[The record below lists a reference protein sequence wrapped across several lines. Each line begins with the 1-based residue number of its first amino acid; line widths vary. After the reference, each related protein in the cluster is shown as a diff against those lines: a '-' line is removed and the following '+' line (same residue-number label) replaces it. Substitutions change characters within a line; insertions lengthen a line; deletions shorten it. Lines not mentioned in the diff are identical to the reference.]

1 MPMNH
6 HLMNFLPIPPEH
18 HQISSMLSLT
28 TSTVTTSSTPPPPN
42 PKPFLSLSSGD
53 RNVKLA
59 SNNSN
64 LYSDYQMTSLYAAT
78 HQQFEL
84 TKNSPSVS
92 SSMNFFTAAAYAAAA
107 AAAAVSGNLIQPTT
121 SAITSTS
128 VNSSMIIPAVNS
140 DIVHDSCTMN
150 QLQTAMITALMK
162 SSKLPQSSDV
172 MNNTSHNN
180 ANTCSSI
187 SQALL
192 TLFTNPNCNWPPK
205 SSTPVPNNTNNSN
218 DSESIQKNQLPQH
231 KLPPPP
237 PPPVHPP
244 SSYYYHQHQ
253 QHHYPSS
260 IINVNNN
267 IDEEYLMNEEGPDD
281 IPQSTSPMECLNYNE
296 KMNFLDNN
304 NNDDDDDDDEYLI
317 SQSKHQHQSQSQQ
330 QTQQTTRTSASSSRP
345 SEDYLEQ
352 FMKIDQS
359 QNILWRQLA
368 DRFQRTLGP
377 NQCGVCNKVL
387 SCRSALTM
395 HYRVHTEERPF
406 VCIIC
411 DKRFSTKGNLKTHL
425 GQHHETIEAYRTAVA
440 IAMATGTALPRPP
453 PMSSTTTI
461 PPTISLPPIVTSSVS
476 VSNQAPATSS
486 SSPSSASASSTKLS
500 IDSSIPSPTSHPN
513 HIDYSKLND
522 ELQLTSNTF
531 SLPWLPTNIFNNSSN
546 NYQARL
552 DSNAYDFMLFDKGK
566 ENYTT
571 TNHTTNN
578 LSVTANHFS
587 HNYGGYTYSHQS
599 EFPKSVSDC
608 TISKCIDANNNNN
621 NDSNHIR
628 KDYDVE
634 NNDEAC
640 EVANVSVI
648 TIDDTNNFD
657 KQYTSLN
664 EPLKTNRIPE
674 YKLTIPSSASSIS
687 LVTEGNVNRS
697 ISTPMNIFTIEQAS
711 SSLLNSSFPLSKS
724 TATTT
729 TTTTNT
735 NTTTTKYSDYYEK
748 RSIS

>member
-1 MPMNH
+1 MHRIQPIVADEIPLNTKYQKIMLNDNNNNDDVMNENQLHNSDYNEQNVKENSHFKFKNQTLLNNNNNNDDQIKDEEIHVEDQHEVHHNEVVEHNVEAMKHENLKIINNDVMNSQKHLQHSHENNRDIISPIELIYENMKTSLFNGISHDSGIGNSQHIEQINKDITTNEIINHNSSISSNHFDKHEISIDDYALDLTVHKLLLDNHVDKNTSIYNLCNQNVNNEYYLNYEKQRQNDAIGENQLYGYFRNMPMNH

-18 HQISSMLSLT
+18 HQISSMISLT

-59 SNNSN
+59 SNN
-64 LYSDYQMTSLYAAT
+64 
-78 HQQFEL
+78 
-84 TKNSPSVS
+84 K
-92 SSMNFFTAAAYAAAA
+92 
-107 AAAAVSGNLIQPTT
+107 
-121 SAITSTS
+121 
-128 VNSSMIIPAVNS
+128 
-140 DIVHDSCTMN
+140 
-150 QLQTAMITALMK
+150 
-162 SSKLPQSSDV
+162 
-172 MNNTSHNN
+172 
-180 ANTCSSI
+180 
-187 SQALL
+187 
-192 TLFTNPNCNWPPK
+192 
-205 SSTPVPNNTNNSN
+205 
-218 DSESIQKNQLPQH
+218 
-231 KLPPPP
+231 
-237 PPPVHPP
+237 
-244 SSYYYHQHQ
+244 
-253 QHHYPSS
+253 
-260 IINVNNN
+260 
-267 IDEEYLMNEEGPDD
+267 
-281 IPQSTSPMECLNYNE
+281 
-296 KMNFLDNN
+296 
-304 NNDDDDDDDEYLI
+304 
-317 SQSKHQHQSQSQQ
+317 
-330 QTQQTTRTSASSSRP
+330 
-345 SEDYLEQ
+345 
-352 FMKIDQS
+352 
-359 QNILWRQLA
+359 
-368 DRFQRTLGP
+368 
-377 NQCGVCNKVL
+377 
-387 SCRSALTM
+387 
-395 HYRVHTEERPF
+395 ERPF

-522 ELQLTSNTF
+522 ELQMTSNTF

-546 NYQARL
+546 NYQSRL

-578 LSVTANHFS
+578 LSVTTNHFS

-608 TISKCIDANNNNN
+608 PISKCIDVSNNNN

-711 SSLLNSSFPLSKS
+711 SSLLNPSFPLSKS

-729 TTTTNT
+729 TTTNT
-735 NTTTTKYSDYYEK
+735 NTTTTNNTAIITKKDLFLDCTTNKFLSVANCL
-748 RSIS
+748 